1 MTRDQQIRQAL
12 VLLAPPPAERE
23 ECKHEIRLAL
33 DMVKNNAAVARSFRA
48 FGSKQKGG
56 LERYCAALRRLA
68 SALRTLDP
76 TIRPWFSFADPNYD
90 AGQMIE
96 EEIKKVTE
104 FLNRPS
110 VAPSRNACW
119 NKAAVAAAYTLLT
132 WRQQKTAITRG
143 GKWEKL
149 AKILAGNQNVDLFD
163 HLRKFRKSPS
173 LKIEKFRLDSGTILY
188 LGGRQP
194 KTSNSPG

>member
-1 MTRDQQIRQAL
+1 VYVAAAKALATTMTRDQQIRKAL
-12 VLLAPPPAERE
+12 ELLAPPPAERE

-33 DMVKNNAAVARSFRA
+33 DMVKNNAEVARSFRA

-56 LERYCAALRRLA
+56 LERYCAALRRLTN
-68 SALRTLDP
+68 ALGSLDP

-119 NKAAVAAAYTLLT
+119 NKAAVAAAYICSLGDN
-132 WRQQKTAITRG
+132 RKRPSRG
-143 GKWEKL
+143 GENGKSSPKYSQEIRTSTSLITYASFEK
-149 AKILAGNQNVDLFD
+149 APV
-163 HLRKFRKSPS
+163 
-173 LKIEKFRLDSGTILY
+173 
-188 LGGRQP
+188 
-194 KTSNSPG
+194 